1 MRWRQW
7 WSQLGGPNALSW
19 WSWWLI
25 LAPAV
30 LISLPL
36 KPAATTGD
44 YLVWLLV
51 LLGIQIVIG
60 ALMWSATRWV
70 LPRQPGQ
77 SRPLAA
83 VVVFVGLGAVRLV
96 LVTWWGPVFGAVEST
111 LENRIFINLVVG
123 PFLLAVIAIFVDT
136 YRRHIDVMRRLTS
149 AQAHLMAVR
158 EAARADRESD
168 DRVLVADVI
177 EQITSEMQ
185 RDDVD
190 PDEIRRVAR
199 DIVRSRS
206 HELARTDVDV
216 VPDAPPDPDRRLA
229 VGELWRRLRI
239 PSPWV
244 TALVLEVPLIPLV
257 IAAHGVP
264 AAIVNFIVAGAVV
277 VLVLSAFRWAWPRFP
292 VAIRNGWTVLAA
304 GISVGFLVPTIVW
317 WVMVAVGIDFEW
329 YVTTVVPVAT
339 FETFGIALVAAIGR
353 AIDADEQRQLNLVEQ
368 VAREIEDLRL
378 QTSEHR
384 RRIAAFL
391 HGPIQSELLK
401 AAAQGLAAPEALT
414 LVQERFDDL
423 RDAPDEVDAGHRIT
437 TIVQAWSSVL
447 DIELDAPASVLMHM
461 QQRPGAVTVISDAL
475 SEALTNAL
483 RHAESTDVQVVVR
496 EVDGG
501 FELRVRS
508 DGEVTS
514 TRAGD
519 GFGLANLSRMA
530 RSVDLVSGEGRTEL
544 VVCV

>member
-1 MRWRQW
+1 M
-7 WSQLGGPNALSW
+7 
-19 WSWWLI
+19 I
-25 LAPAV
+25 LPPAV

-36 KPAATTGD
+36 QPAATTTD

-51 LLGIQIVIG
+51 LLGIQAVIG
-60 ALMWSATRWV
+60 VLMWSAARWA

-77 SRPLAA
+77 SRPLVA
-83 VVVFVGLGAVRLV
+83 VAVFIGLGAVRLG
-96 LVTWWGPVFGAVEST
+96 LIMWLSPLFGAADST
-111 LENRIFINLVVG
+111 LANRVFINLVVG

-136 YRRHIDVMRRLTS
+136 YRRHIDVMQRLTA
-149 AQAHLMAVR
+149 AQAHLIAVR

-168 DRVLVADVI
+168 DRQLVGDVVA
-177 EQITSEMQ
+177 QITAAMQ
-185 RDDVD
+185 RDDTN
-190 PDEIRRVAR
+190 PDVIRRVAR

-206 HELARTDVDV
+206 HELVRVDNDV
-216 VPDAPPDPDRRLA
+216 VPAAPADPDRRLA
-229 VGELWRRLRI
+229 LGALWRRLRI

-244 TALVLEVPLIPLV
+244 AALVLEVPLIPLV

-264 AAIVNFIVAGAVV
+264 AAIVNFIVACAVV
-277 VLVLSAFRWAWPRFP
+277 VLVLSGFRWVWPRVP
-292 VAIRNGWTVLAA
+292 VAIRNGWTVLVA
-304 GISVGFLVPTIVW
+304 GVSVGLLVPTIVW
-317 WVMVAVGIDFEW
+317 WVMVTVGIDFEW

-339 FETFGIALVAAIGR
+339 FEVFGIALVAAIGR

-378 QTSEHR
+378 QTKEHQ

-423 RDAPDEVDAGHRIT
+423 RDTPDDVDAGNRLT

-447 DIELDAPASVLMHM
+447 NIKLDAPASALMHM

-496 EVDGG
+496 EADGG
-501 FELRVRS
+501 IELRVRS

-514 TRAGD
+514 TRAAD